1 MTNPIETKDLKYGD
15 KIIRMEG
22 VIVEVHDG
30 SIACDLK
37 GRLGFLEVPLRM
49 VISDYPLKVGQEV
62 AWNMSFIE
70 QLGPD
75 ANEKYVSNHDIYL
88 RHQKEMYEK
97 NNTK

>member
-1 MTNPIETKDLKYGD
+1 
-15 KIIRMEG
+15 
-22 VIVEVHDG
+22 
-30 SIACDLK
+30 
-37 GRLGFLEVPLRM
+37 M

-88 RHQKEMYEK
+88 RHQKEMSEK